1 MIAALVGLVVL
12 VVYLRR
18 RPPLGAVAVARVAGW
33 VLFIAILLAPAT
45 RIGYLM
51 YPLNLLVWSWMLTP
65 EASDAPGVDQAP
77 SEA

>member
-1 MIAALVGLVVL
+1 MLA
-12 VVYLRR
+12 VYLRR

-51 YPLNLLVWSWMLTP
+51 YPMNLLVWSWMLTP
-65 EASDAPGVDQAP
+65 EGSDQPVDDQAP
-77 SEA
+77 SDA